1 MFKKAKEIGV
11 ICLLSSTFF
20 LLISCSKK
28 LVAEKP
34 ILSKTDFR
42 IDSLPNSELNIPIV
56 VNLKLFY
63 AEAEKKIDT
72 VFTSPNWPNDWIVE
86 GCDTR
91 YKYYFRRGPLLLKA
105 SGNILNLGFTG
116 YYKIIGST
124 RACTGSTAISPWT
137 PACKCGFD
145 EGERKV
151 NVSFLNSIS
160 ILPDYKAKMWIQ
172 RLEPQPVDKCQVCFW
187 GQDITREVMNGL
199 KADLDLAKKGMED
212 SFGVIDLK
220 PRFQQV
226 WDKLNTSYNVYGLG
240 WLQINPQRLRINNLF
255 ARNDS
260 LYIFFGLSARPV
272 ISFEKPA
279 EQFSRVPNL
288 SDFSHNQGF
297 NIFLDAVLN
306 YDSLSNILNAQ
317 VRGKRFDFDKG
328 PVKKYMIIKECK
340 LSGMN
345 NEKLIIKV
353 DFEGSDKGTAY
364 FTGKPEYNIE
374 TRTIEIK
381 DLDFDIRTKNLFMS
395 TASWLFNRRIIT
407 ELQHN
412 SRFDLSGYIDTAIVT
427 ANQQLNREI
436 MKGVYTYGS
445 LNEIKL
451 LRMYP
456 LKEHLIIRSACKGDL
471 SIKVESISFSF

>member
-1 MFKKAKEIGV
+1 
-11 ICLLSSTFF
+11 
-20 LLISCSKK
+20 
-28 LVAEKP
+28 
-34 ILSKTDFR
+34 
-42 IDSLPNSELNIPIV
+42 
-56 VNLKLFY
+56 
-63 AEAEKKIDT
+63 
-72 VFTSPNWPNDWIVE
+72 
-86 GCDTR
+86 
-91 YKYYFRRGPLLLKA
+91 
-105 SGNILNLGFTG
+105 
-116 YYKIIGST
+116 
-124 RACTGSTAISPWT
+124 
-137 PACKCGFD
+137 
-145 EGERKV
+145 
-151 NVSFLNSIS
+151 
-160 ILPDYKAKMWIQ
+160 MWIQ

-187 GQDITREVMNGL
+187 GQDITKEVMNGL

-220 PRFQQV
+220 PKFQQV

-279 EQFSRVPNL
+279 DQFSRVPNL

-364 FTGKPEYNIE
+364 FTGKPEYNTE

-395 TASWLFNRRIIT
+395 TAEWLFNRRIIT

-427 ANQQLNREI
+427 ASQQLNREI
-436 MKGVYTYGS
+436 MKGS
-445 LNEIKL
+445 LYLWKPE
-451 LRMYP
+451 
-456 LKEHLIIRSACKGDL
+456 
-471 SIKVESISFSF
+471 